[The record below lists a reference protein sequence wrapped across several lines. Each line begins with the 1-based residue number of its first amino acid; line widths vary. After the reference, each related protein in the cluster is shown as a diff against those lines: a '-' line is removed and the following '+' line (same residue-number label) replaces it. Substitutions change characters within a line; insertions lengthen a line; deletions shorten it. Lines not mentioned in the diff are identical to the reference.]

1 METQRHCANCHAH
14 LDSEVRHCPD
24 CGQKQPLSDLSFS
37 AMMSDLWLV
46 MTNIDNSFFRTL
58 KDIWMPW
65 KLTSRYIEGQRR
77 KYINPFRIFIIL
89 LLIYV
94 GLMVSL
100 INFDNIDFFKRFTD
114 YKTIKTIHT
123 GIAEVETKFPGH
135 EDIFQEIDSIF
146 IKNEYLVEGD
156 TLFDLKIGN
165 KLYILNMDDVLNN
178 DMESVYEKYHVTA
191 FHEKVIYK
199 QTLKALRDPLGA
211 LRFIF
216 GNLTWTI
223 ILCTLLLAAFF
234 KVLYFRQKK
243 IFAEHL
249 VLLCNIHSL
258 SFFINII
265 MLLTA
270 TKMSVQMDYLTYM
283 FAFPPIIFLLSVK
296 KYYGNGVMMTLFK
309 SFLSGIVYLL
319 AFSLFITLVSLISFF
334 IF

>member
-1 METQRHCANCHAH
+1 LETHRNCSNCGGH
-14 LDSEVRHCPD
+14 LDTDVKHCPH
-24 CGQKQPLSDLSFS
+24 CGQKQPLADLSFS
-37 AMMSDLWLV
+37 AMMSDVWLV

-65 KLTSRYIEGQRR
+65 KLTARYIDGQRK
-77 KYINPFRIFIIL
+77 KYINPFRLFIIL
-89 LLIYV
+89 LLIFT

-114 YKTIKTIHT
+114 YKSIKTIHT

-135 EDIFQEIDSIF
+135 DDIFKEIDSIF

-156 TLFDLKIGN
+156 TLFDLHIGN
-165 KLYILNMDDVLNN
+165 KLYILNMDDVLNK
-178 DMESVYEKYHVTA
+178 DMESVYEKYEVMA
-191 FHEKVIYK
+191 FYEKVIYK

-211 LRFIF
+211 MRYIF

-223 ILCTLLLAAFF
+223 ILCNLLLAAFF
-234 KVLYFRQKK
+234 KLLYFRQKK

-258 SFFINII
+258 SFLINI
-265 MLLTA
+265 LLLLAA
-270 TKMSVQMDYLTYM
+270 TKMSVQINYLTYM
-283 FAFPPIIFLLSVK
+283 FVFPPIIFLLSVK
-296 KYYGNGVMMTLFK
+296 KYYKNGLMLTVFK
-309 SFLSGIVYLL
+309 SFLAGMTYLL